1 MHTSNSQPNQFHGVI
16 KETAQIV
23 TGTYELHIVEIS
35 PESMIKIRRFT
46 SDEMIEFCENF
57 IMTLELQDGE
67 RIRVYASPDWK
78 HLVEV

>member
-16 KETAQIV
+16 KETDQIV